1 MHVHQGAAD
10 QNFRRPQLS
19 PISLHDHGFAAPF
32 GTRSPWSAGA
42 LARSARSIWRSSA
55 ARSDHQDK
63 NVQENTF
70 AAIAGLTP
78 PPSRLKFIRRC
89 GVSRSLRGSRSFK
102 HRIAPTVSSA
112 RWSAPLRSC
121 RRGYPRIA
129 ACSGSARPY
138 PAACR
143 GLLRPS
149 AHQRRRG
156 APRQRWRL
164 P

>member
-1 MHVHQGAAD
+1 MDVHQGAAD

-42 LARSARSIWRSSA
+42 LARNARSIWRSSA

-78 PPSRLKFIRRC
+78 PPSRLKFITRWASRDRSVAHDRSSTELRR
-89 GVSRSLRGSRSFK
+89 
-102 HRIAPTVSSA
+102 
-112 RWSAPLRSC
+112 
-121 RRGYPRIA
+121 
-129 ACSGSARPY
+129 
-138 PAACR
+138 
-143 GLLRPS
+143 
-149 AHQRRRG
+149 
-156 APRQRWRL
+156 
-164 P
+164 